1 MADMNDQ
8 DRIRLDRIE
17 ESLTTLTMKFDKV
30 YYAITGNELDGN
42 RGIVYRLEKVEETTS
57 KVEKEFDRIKWFV
70 LAWGMG
76 AGILGTGAT
85 SLLAKLFGN

>member
-42 RGIVYRLEKVEETTS
+42 RGIVYRLEKVEETTA
-57 KVEKEFDRIKWFV
+57 KVEREFDRIKWFV
-70 LAWGMG
+70 LALGAA
-76 AGILGTGAT
+76 AGIVGNGAS
-85 SLLAKLFGN
+85 SLLLKLIGN

>member
-42 RGIVYRLEKVEETTS
+42 RGIVYRLEKVEETTH
-57 KVEKEFDRIKWFV
+57 KIERDFDRVKWAV
-70 LAWGMG
+70 IAWGAG
-76 AGILGTGAT
+76 AGIIGSGASSLISRLLG
-85 SLLAKLFGN
+85 N

>member
-1 MADMNDQ
+1 MIDMNDQ

-57 KVEKEFDRIKWFV
+57 KVERDLDRIKWV
-70 LAWGMG
+70 ALALGAI
-76 AGILGTGAT
+76 AGILGNGAS
-85 SLLAKLFGN
+85 SLLLKLIGN

>member
-1 MADMNDQ
+1 MADMNDS

-42 RGIVYRLEKVEETTS
+42 RGIVYRLEKVEETTA
-57 KVEKEFDRIKWFV
+57 KVERDLDRIKWVALV
-70 LAWGMG
+70 LGAV
-76 AGILGTGAT
+76 AGILGNSAS
-85 SLLAKLFGN
+85 SLLLRLFGN